1 MGTRLGPMSEG
12 FACGV
17 TSVPLCYN
25 SRMYLPPSIRRALEG
40 VCAPFMRLPLGT
52 RLALAALAACCTFHG
67 GGKGAGARAPRADAA
82 GCVPPVCVD
91 ADAVAGGPRS
101 RAAAAVAEEAIT
113 EADIARGW
121 RVVSEAPSGP
131 LDEPPGAVT
140 NRPLRL
146 RGGSA
151 WAFRVAPPGWRF
163 PWAGGALAGVTVLA
177 RGEVRPDAR
186 TRFFPVPLPGGVS
199 LLPEARWG
207 FLPDGGASVLR
218 RAVTPD
224 GTLLL
229 DWRNALAGRDPNRP
243 TDLRMALHADGSFA
257 WYADGR
263 VTRYAPVLPFDWDG
277 DGLANPVDP
286 DPRVP
291 HSADA
296 HGANAEWYRVACS
309 NVFEA
314 VGDRT
319 QQVVSLPNSETVAF
333 RADANA
339 RAYYF
344 VDVVAAAGPAPVTF
358 SADRDS
364 RLGSPVLVA
373 RAGETN
379 RVPLL
384 VGVAYAVTSTVPVAV
399 SAAAPGGFAEI
410 ADAMNC
416 VPPPGGL
423 QLAAVGTHAYTV
435 RWPLKF
441 EVSREGRT
449 STFRAVPYDP
459 GGTFEWT
466 SGADGHAGARR
477 ASRSGGCSFTAG
489 GGTVAFDCPGG
500 CGCGGCS
507 VAGTYRLEGALFQLP
522 PATCGCGDGDD
533 DDDDPPGSEPPPA
546 GPSTGGVSVSFS
558 AKAVVFEDRHETAP
572 GAWAERRSTRTVLT
586 VRADGGPDG
595 GTFTLTPRNLG
606 KLAPEGGTGPLSLPS
621 GGTLAPGET
630 YSATFECSGVEASG
644 AEGDVA
650 VSASF
655 TGAGTG
661 ETQGDEAKLTVVQL
675 EFEPVTTLGSV
686 NRHFVGIRE
695 ESIIRWTPG
704 TMKMSFTPPDD
715 GYLSTHS
722 GYALYQAP
730 LERSESGISIRCN
743 DTSFILDV
751 SVVEPAEVIA
761 CGRPIQNTFGLGHNV
776 AGGIGMGLELY
787 VMPTNVAFSGIAV
800 QEVPTDYRDPR
811 GYFANPYFGNVWSH
825 TVERHAGEWHNIA
838 VSNFFM
844 ADNADMGEMLPRMK
858 PDGTITDDLRYGWM
872 NGTMNWKIPVGWNE
886 RNSAKGETVVKSFQ
900 TYWQQFAINA
910 QGTLRIAKLGNW
922 IQRGTNNIVQ
932 VNGGVR

>member
-1 MGTRLGPMSEG
+1 MLRPPPAAS
-12 FACGV
+12 
-17 TSVPLCYN
+17 PL
-25 SRMYLPPSIRRALEG
+25 E
-40 VCAPFMRLPLGT
+40 
-52 RLALAALAACCTFHG
+52 
-67 GGKGAGARAPRADAA
+67 
-82 GCVPPVCVD
+82 
-91 ADAVAGGPRS
+91 
-101 RAAAAVAEEAIT
+101 
-113 EADIARGW
+113 
-121 RVVSEAPSGP
+121 
-131 LDEPPGAVT
+131 
-140 NRPLRL
+140 
-146 RGGSA
+146 
-151 WAFRVAPPGWRF
+151 
-163 PWAGGALAGVTVLA
+163 
-177 RGEVRPDAR
+177 AR
-186 TRFFPVPLPGGVS
+186 TR
-199 LLPEARWG
+199 
-207 FLPDGGASVLR
+207 
-218 RAVTPD
+218 
-224 GTLLL
+224 
-229 DWRNALAGRDPNRP
+229 
-243 TDLRMALHADGSFA
+243 
-257 WYADGR
+257 
-263 VTRYAPVLPFDWDG
+263 
-277 DGLANPVDP
+277 
-286 DPRVP
+286 
-291 HSADA
+291 
-296 HGANAEWYRVACS
+296 
-309 NVFEA
+309 
-314 VGDRT
+314 
-319 QQVVSLPNSETVAF
+319 QVVSLPNGEAVAF

-344 VDVVAAAGPAPVTF
+344 VDVVAAAGPAPVSF

-384 VGVAYAVTSTVPVAV
+384 VGVAYAVTSTVPVVV
-399 SAAAPGGFAEI
+399 SAAPGGFAEI
-410 ADAMNC
+410 ADA
-416 VPPPGGL
+416 
-423 QLAAVGTHAYTV
+423 GTHVYTV
-435 RWPLKF
+435 RWPLGF
-441 EVSREGRT
+441 EAVREGRAT
-449 STFRAVPYDP
+449 TFRAVPYDP

-489 GGTVAFDCPGG
+489 GGTVAYDCPGG
-500 CGCGGCS
+500 CGCGGYS
-507 VAGTYRLEGALFQLP
+507 VAGTYRLEGASFPLP
-522 PATCGCGDGDD
+522 SATCGCRDGDD
-533 DDDDPPGSEPPPA
+533 DDDDDPFGPGRPPDV
-546 GPSTGGVSVSFS
+546 PSSGGVSVSFS
-558 AKAVVFEDRHETAP
+558 AKTVVFEDRHETAP
-572 GAWAERRSTRTVLT
+572 GAWAERRSTRTVLA

-595 GTFTLTPRNLG
+595 GTFALTPRNLG

-630 YSATFECSGVEASG
+630 YAATFECGGLEASG

-743 DTSFILDV
+743 DTGFILDV

-838 VSNFFM
+838 VLNFFM

-932 VNGGVR
+932 VSGGVR